1 MVTFGK
7 VLVETVGR
15 EVREAL
21 SPGDVLFLDTMM
33 VIRLYVYLLKIH

>member
-7 VLVETVGR
+7 VLVETVGQ

-21 SPGDVLFLDTMM
+21 SPVDVLFLDTMM